1 MYSGGKR
8 YQPYRGEPRS
18 SGGFRW
24 LGPLAGVLLALL
36 LFGTLGF
43 LAVQGLSRSDF
54 FQITDIHLEGCKQ
67 IGKERALEWSGV
79 DIHTNLVAMSPK
91 EVKARLESHGWVEA
105 ADVKPEWPNRLIIT
119 IKERVPVAIQNREG
133 QLSYLDRNGRAF
145 AAVEPR
151 DDHDFPVISGLA
163 GAGGRGEVQTDLLE
177 ALQFLHFAAQ
187 GNRNLPVQS
196 ISEINVG
203 SGGELVLFLLSRP
216 FPIRLGRGDLK
227 NKYDRLSAVLSGVY
241 KRREF
246 TGVSYIDVTYR
257 DNQVLVGLTDG

>member
-1 MYSGGKR
+1 MYSDGKR
-8 YQPYRGEPRS
+8 YEPYRPGQRPSEGS
-18 SGGFRW
+18 QW
-24 LGPLAGVLLALL
+24 LGPVVGVFLLLLLLAV
-36 LFGTLGF
+36 LGF
-43 LAVQGLSRSDF
+43 VAYQGLSRSDF
-54 FQITDIHLEGCKQ
+54 FQITDIRLEGCKQ

-79 DIHTNLVAMSPK
+79 DIHTNLVAMSAK

-105 ADVKPEWPNRLIIT
+105 AEVKPEWPNRLIIT
-119 IKERVPVAIQNREG
+119 IRERTPVAIQIRAG

-151 DDHDFPVISGLA
+151 DDHDFPVISGSS

-196 ISEINVG
+196 ISEINIG
-203 SGGELVLFLLSRP
+203 SGGDLVVFLLSRP

-227 NKYDRLSAVLSGVY
+227 NKYDRLSAVLGGVY
-241 KRREF
+241 RRKEF